1 MITDDISPQN
11 FLEVIS
17 ETFDAT
23 VGSVSGNKEAP
34 VRTMM
39 MDRLEITDDF
49 VGMEW
54 GVIERCILE
63 V

>member
-1 MITDDISPQN
+1 MIIDDTSPQN

-23 VGSVSGNKEAP
+23 VGSVSGNKEVP

-39 MDRLEITDDF
+39 MDRLEIMDDF

-54 GVIERCILE
+54 GVIEHCILE